1 MGSSSSSRPDV
12 EKLRALPAR
21 ERWLLLRAA
30 LALPASVVL
39 LKLAGYQRA
48 RRLGERLARH
58 RAVPPD
64 AAARIDSAVRMVDLA
79 TTRLPIRTA
88 CLSQSL
94 ALWYLLLTQGIRTEV
109 CFGVRGGGV
118 PLDAH
123 AWVEHDGRPINE
135 TEEIVASYG
144 RLEPGAPRP

>member
-1 MGSSSSSRPDV
+1 MSSSSRPDV
-12 EKLRALPAR
+12 QKLRALPAR
-21 ERWLLLRAA
+21 ERRLLVRAA
-30 LALPASVVL
+30 VTLPVSVLL

-48 RRLGERLARH
+48 RRLGERLTRARP
-58 RAVPPD
+58 VPAD
-64 AAARIDSAVRMVDLA
+64 ASARIDSTVRMVDLA
-79 TTRLPIRTA
+79 TTRLPIRSA

-94 ALWYLLLTQGIRTEV
+94 ALWYLLLAQGVRTEV
-109 CFGVRGGGV
+109 CFGVRAGGA

-144 RLEPGAPRP
+144 RLQPGSTWS